1 MGRAAKMS
9 NDFSLKQTINPAI
22 ANRADK
28 YDTVEV
34 DTVKVL
40 KSYRKSL
47 FSYEWLTPEGAIKTL
62 DGLSDSERVK
72 RQEIEDLIAHGKP
85 VPMPVLGIGVL
96 NNVEIG
102 IGRAAFLTLA
112 AHGVDA
118 IAAHIPKSNAKEFR
132 SFLR

>member
-1 MGRAAKMS
+1 MS
-9 NDFSLKQTINPAI
+9 NEFSLKQITNPAI

-28 YDTVEV
+28 YDSVTV
-34 DTVKVL
+34 DTAKVL

-47 FSYEWLTPEGAIKTL
+47 FSYEWLTSEGTIKTL
-62 DGLSDSERVK
+62 DELSDSEHAK
-72 RQEIEDLIAHGKP
+72 RQEIEDFIAHGKP

-112 AHGVDA
+112 AHGVDT
-118 IAAHIPKSNAKEFR
+118 ISVHIPKSNAKEFR